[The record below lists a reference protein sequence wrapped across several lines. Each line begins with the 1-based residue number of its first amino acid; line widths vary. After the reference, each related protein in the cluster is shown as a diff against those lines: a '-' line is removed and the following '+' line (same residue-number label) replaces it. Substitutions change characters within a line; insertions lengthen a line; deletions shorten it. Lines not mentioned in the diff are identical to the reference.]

1 MLQITVKFC
10 DPEGFCDDDGHLS
23 LTQKSSM
30 IIWTPKKFSYNKNLT
45 QIHSLYNLNVTYS
58 LIYNL
63 NQLTNDVRVIKWSLT
78 L

>member
-1 MLQITVKFC
+1 MLQITVKLC
-10 DPEGFCDDDGHLS
+10 DPEGHLS
-23 LTQKSSM
+23 LTQKYSM
-30 IIWTPKKFSYNKNLT
+30 IIWTPQKFSYNKNLT
-45 QIHSLYNLNVTYS
+45 LYIIYLYNLNVTYS